1 MFSLGAKYSAVIG
14 AIMVLFVQAVACGS
28 QFYKVP
34 LKEDTRPGSI
44 PSAAEDPA
52 SPTYGLHAP
61 GGWTKLPIHFRV
73 GHDLTQLQQKGLTNA
88 MKMWE
93 VAVGKKLFIFE
104 GVHAGVT
111 GDTFRDLYSSL
122 DDNVNGHYLD
132 EHWDKTGKPNMVLA
146 TTIWDNGSSTDKI
159 VTADIR
165 FNTNYYV
172 ITDALTAKESVE
184 GKEIVDMETLAL
196 HELGHLL
203 GLAHMPPSSDSY
215 SIMSPSLYIG
225 MGLTNRRLSEGDVK
239 RIHKIYGCANEACDV
254 KKTLAR
260 LEKMADPKKSGTP
273 AAVTD
278 TAH

>member
-44 PSAAEDPA
+44 PAAAEDPS

-73 GHDLTQLQQKGLTNA
+73 GHDLTPLQQKGLTNA

-93 VAVGKKLFIFE
+93 VAVGKKLFVFE

-111 GDTFRDLYSSL
+111 GDTFKDLYSSL
-122 DDNVNGHYLD
+122 DDNVNGHYRD
-132 EHWDKTGKPNMVLA
+132 DHWDKTGKEKQVLA
-146 TTIWDNGSSTDKI
+146 TTIWDNGSTTDKI

-165 FNTNYYV
+165 FNTHYYD
-172 ITDALTAKESVE
+172 ITDALVAKSVD
-184 GKEIVDMETLAL
+184 GDREIVDMETLAL

-203 GLAHMPPSSDSY
+203 GLAHIRNDSY

-225 MGLTNRRLSEGDVK
+225 SGLSNRRLSEGDVK
-239 RIHKIYGCANEACDV
+239 RIHMIYGCANEACDV

-260 LEKMADPKKSGTP
+260 LEKMADPKKSGNTP